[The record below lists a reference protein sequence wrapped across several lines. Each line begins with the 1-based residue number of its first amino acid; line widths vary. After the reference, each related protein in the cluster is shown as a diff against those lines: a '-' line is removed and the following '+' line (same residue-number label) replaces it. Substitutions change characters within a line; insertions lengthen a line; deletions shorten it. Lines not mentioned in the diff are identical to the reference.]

1 MSPVCSNCG
10 DLFDEG
16 PPVCPHC
23 GADADQDW
31 TDDSYTP
38 EFDFETGSGEM
49 DDHSYGEFI
58 QAEGL
63 NFRRRRSR
71 RAFVGSDLI
80 PSNDWSQGW
89 VVSPI

>member
-63 NFRRRRSR
+63 NPRLRPPAKASFWV
-71 RAFVGSDLI
+71 AFFVVAGLVALLLVLI
-80 PSNDWSQGW
+80 
-89 VVSPI
+89 